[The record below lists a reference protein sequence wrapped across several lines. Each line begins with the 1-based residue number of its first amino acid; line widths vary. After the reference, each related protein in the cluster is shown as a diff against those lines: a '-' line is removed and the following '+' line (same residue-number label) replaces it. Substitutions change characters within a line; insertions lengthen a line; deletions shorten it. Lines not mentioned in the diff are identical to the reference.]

1 VFKTK
6 VATYYDR
13 LINFKWLKVGSVA
26 QWSEVKSIAPIAMES
41 PQLQRK
47 HLKLSKRGLAM
58 GSGTQSL
65 NESYTSASKI
75 RKIRLADCWKY
86 FKNGI
91 ETESVR
97 LQKISTALVLLLISF
112 TIMAQPVIP
121 ERPQP
126 PKLVN
131 DFADILKPNEERQL
145 ERRLVAYNDSTST
158 QMTVV
163 TVKSLGGEEASFF
176 AFQLG
181 EKWGVG
187 QSEENNGLVILI
199 APNDRKAFIATGY
212 GTEGAIPDAY
222 AKRIVEDLMIPQ
234 FKTGNY
240 FKGIVKAVE
249 QLSAYLRGEEF
260 AFDERKQTDPM
271 VGFFVMLLLFVGIFF
286 LFGYLASKSKANGY
300 TYSGKGVKPFGKGS
314 GPAWGGG
321 TWTTGGGGFGSGGGF
336 GGGSSSGGGG
346 FGGFGGGSF
355 GGGGAGG
362 SW

>member
-1 VFKTK
+1 
-6 VATYYDR
+6 
-13 LINFKWLKVGSVA
+13 
-26 QWSEVKSIAPIAMES
+26 MES
-41 PQLQRK
+41 
-47 HLKLSKRGLAM
+47 
-58 GSGTQSL
+58 GTTSL
-65 NESYTSASKI
+65 FGQHRSASK
-75 RKIRLADCWKY
+75 KINTRLADFWKS
-86 FKNGI
+86 FKKNI
-91 ETESVR
+91 ECANVQV
-97 LQKISTALVLLLISF
+97 QKISSVLVLLLIGF
-112 TIMAQPVIP
+112 TLIAQPVIP
-121 ERPQP
+121 DRPQP

-187 QSEENNGLVILI
+187 QSEEDNGLVILV

-249 QLSAYLRGEEF
+249 QLTAYLSGEEF
-260 AFDERKQTDPM
+260 AFDERKEIDPM
-271 VGFFVMLLLFVGIFF
+271 VGFFVMLLLFVSIFF
-286 LFGYLASKSKANGY
+286 LVAYLASKSKANGY
-300 TYSGKGVKPFGKGS
+300 TYSGKGVKPFGRGGNS
-314 GPAWGGG
+314 TWGGG
-321 TWTTGGGGFGSGGGF
+321 TWTTGGRGFGSGGSF
-336 GGGSSSGGGG
+336 GGGGGSSGGGG